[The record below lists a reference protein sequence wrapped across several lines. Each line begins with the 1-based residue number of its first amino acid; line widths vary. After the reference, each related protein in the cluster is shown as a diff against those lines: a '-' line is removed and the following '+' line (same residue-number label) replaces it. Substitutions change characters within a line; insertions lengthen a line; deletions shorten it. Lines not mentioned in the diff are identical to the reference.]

1 MEEMVIDVKDLSAQ
15 SGVRY
20 LLKHITWQVRR
31 GEQWV
36 VFGRNGCGKTTLLSI
51 IAGYKSYS
59 EGSLQVLG
67 QTYTADNILDLRQS
81 IGWIS
86 SSFFDKC
93 YQHEAVLE
101 IVLSGKFA
109 TLGVDF
115 DLNDDD
121 IRRAIHLL
129 KSVGLEGKIKA
140 SFDSLS
146 KGERQNVL
154 IARAF
159 MNKPQILILDEPGT
173 GLDVLARE
181 SLLATI
187 AQMAH
192 EEQATTIYVTHYPEE
207 ILSSFDHCLL
217 LKNGTVYKQG
227 PAREL
232 LTSEEMSRFLESPVQ
247 VRSHDGRYQFHLGQ
261 RCALEITFAEEV

>member
-1 MEEMVIDVKDLSAQ
+1 MQDIVIDAGKLSCL

-20 LLKHITWQVRR
+20 LLKEVNWQVRR

-51 IAGYKSYS
+51 IAGYRGYS
-59 EGSLQVLG
+59 AGRLTVLG
-67 QTYTADNILDLRQS
+67 QTYTAENILQLRRG

-93 YQHEAVLE
+93 YSRESVMA

-109 TLGVDF
+109 TLGLDF
-115 DLNDDD
+115 DVRNEDVV
-121 IRRAIHLL
+121 RALDLL
-129 KSVGLEGKIKA
+129 RSVGLENKAKA
-140 SFDSLS
+140 SFDVLS

-159 MNKPQILILDEPGT
+159 MNRPQILILDEPGT

-181 SLLATI
+181 RLLCTI
-187 AQMAH
+187 QKMAQQ
-192 EEQATTIYVTHYPEE
+192 ERVTVIYVTHYPEE
-207 ILSSFDHCLL
+207 ILPSFKHCLL
-217 LKNGTVYKQG
+217 LKNGAVYKKG
-227 PAREL
+227 LTAEL
-232 LTSEEMSRFLESPVQ
+232 MTSEEMSRFLESRVE
-247 VRSHDGRYQFHLGQ
+247 VAYRHDRFDFSLSGS
-261 RCALEITFAEEV
+261 ALKQASPLEV